1 MTQHLLG
8 PAREAAKAEL
18 AARYQAGASLR
29 QLCTETGRS
38 FGGVRYLLA
47 EAGVQLRPR
56 TRIDG
61 PERQRFIA
69 KAVRRYDRGES
80 IRAIAVSTGFS
91 YTAIRDM
98 LVGAHVQLRPG
109 SFQRGPR

>member
-1 MTQHLLG
+1 MTKPVLG
-8 PAREAAKAEL
+8 PAREALKMEL
-18 AARYQAGASLR
+18 AARYAAGASLR
-29 QLCTETGRS
+29 QLCAETGRS

-61 PERQRFIA
+61 QERERFIA
-69 KAVRRYDRGES
+69 LAVHRYEAGES
-80 IRAIAVSTGFS
+80 IRSIAVSTGYS

-98 LVGAHVQLRPG
+98 LAGRRVQFRSG
-109 SFQRGPR
+109 TFQRGQR